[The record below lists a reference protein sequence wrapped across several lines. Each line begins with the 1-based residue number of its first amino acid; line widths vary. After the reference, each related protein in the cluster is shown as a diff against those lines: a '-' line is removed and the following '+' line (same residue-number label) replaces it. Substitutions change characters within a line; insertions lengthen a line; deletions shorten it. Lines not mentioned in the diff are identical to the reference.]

1 MLVRRLPGKRV
12 FMLTSNSEL
21 QLVIHS
27 REENTAAELF
37 PVMILLLVP
46 LLAIALL
53 VSAECECGYEIGN
66 NEGDGFSLF
75 MDRLETDFNQLHD
88 LSQSHDWVAQQFTV
102 SAKDGR
108 GNYSKAFTPANV
120 YIPGGESQDQ
130 SDHGDG
136 LQLRVSS
143 DIGKDNKVPASEVDT
158 ARLDLHWG
166 SFRAG
171 MKLTETKGTCSAFFW
186 VGE

>member
-1 MLVRRLPGKRV
+1 M
-12 FMLTSNSEL
+12 FTSNSEL
-21 QLVIHS
+21 KLVIHG
-27 REENTAAELF
+27 REKNTVATTQGTYADELF
-37 PVMILLLVP
+37 SIMLLFLVP
-46 LLAIALL
+46 LLTIAHL
-53 VSAECECGYEIGN
+53 VSAVCECGYAIGN

-75 MDRLETDFNQLHD
+75 MDRLETDFSQLHY

-130 SDHGDG
+130 SEHEDG

-143 DIGKDNKVPASEVDT
+143 DIGKDKKVPASEVDT

-171 MKLTETKGTCSAFFW
+171 MKLTETKGTCAAFFW

>member
-1 MLVRRLPGKRV
+1 
-12 FMLTSNSEL
+12 
-21 QLVIHS
+21 
-27 REENTAAELF
+27 
-37 PVMILLLVP
+37 MILFLVP

-75 MDRLETDFNQLHD
+75 MDRLETDFGQLHD

-143 DIGKDNKVPASEVDT
+143 DIGEDNKVPASEVDT